1 MNNDPLSIDEL
12 LIKNFQLYP
21 NPTDKILI
29 IDGIDLNEI
38 DKIEVINQL
47 GQKVK
52 KYESDNLTANSL
64 DISELE
70 NGLYYFKIKT
80 KSNLTKNF
88 KIIKK

>member
-1 MNNDPLSIDEL
+1 MCIRDRSIDEL
-12 LIKNFQLYP
+12 LIKNLELYP
-21 NPTDKILI
+21 NPTEGI
-29 IDGIDLNEI
+29 ISVDGIDLNEI
-38 DKIEVINQL
+38 VEIEVINQL

-52 KYESDNLTANSL
+52 KYESDNLTSNSL

-70 NGLYYFKIKT
+70 KGLYYFKIKT